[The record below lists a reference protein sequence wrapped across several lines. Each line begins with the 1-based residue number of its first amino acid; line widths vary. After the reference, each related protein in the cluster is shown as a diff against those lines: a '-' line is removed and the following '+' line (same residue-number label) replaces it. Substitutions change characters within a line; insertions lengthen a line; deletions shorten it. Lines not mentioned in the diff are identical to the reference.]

1 MIGFLGEYEATI
13 DSKGRFLLPVG
24 FKKQLPE
31 EGGNQFV
38 INRGFEK
45 CLTLYPQQSWDP
57 IFLKI
62 SKLNDFDPKVREFR
76 RHFLNGATQIE
87 LDGAGRLLLPKNLI
101 EHAGLDKDSKDI
113 VLVSAV
119 NKIEIWDKNKYTQF
133 FDTFT
138 PQGFSDLANEVM
150 NKEELG

>member
-1 MIGFLGEYEATI
+1 M
-13 DSKGRFLLPVG
+13 
-24 FKKQLPE
+24 
-31 EGGNQFV
+31 
-38 INRGFEK
+38 
-45 CLTLYPQQSWDP
+45 
-57 IFLKI
+57 
-62 SKLNDFDPKVREFR
+62 
-76 RHFLNGATQIE
+76 
-87 LDGAGRLLLPKNLI
+87 DGAGRLLLPKNLI